1 MSFEHVRAPLTII
14 YAFDSVRFWREGV
27 VRSRGGGVGYRT
39 FESEDGD
46 LAVRRGTGED
56 GAELVGS
63 P

>member
-1 MSFEHVRAPLTII
+1 ME
-14 YAFDSVRFWREGV
+14 
-27 VRSRGGGVGYRT
+27 YRT

-46 LAVRRGTGED
+46 LAVRRGAGED